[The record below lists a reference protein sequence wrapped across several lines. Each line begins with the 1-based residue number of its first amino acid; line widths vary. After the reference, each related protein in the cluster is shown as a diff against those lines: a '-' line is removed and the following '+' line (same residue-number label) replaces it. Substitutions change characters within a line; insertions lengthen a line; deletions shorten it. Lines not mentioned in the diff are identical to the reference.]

1 MGLASSEIDIVVWME
16 TAKQIIM
23 MDIVSDIQKKVQF
36 DFMIQDWAQIQMGDR
51 GPLQVENDK
60 KQNYFHKLNKNC
72 IHSFWHFHKICG
84 AIISCCLS
92 TLQVKYLFAV
102 ALTV

>member
-36 DFMIQDWAQIQMGDR
+36 DFMIQD
-51 GPLQVENDK
+51 
-60 KQNYFHKLNKNC
+60 
-72 IHSFWHFHKICG
+72 
-84 AIISCCLS
+84 
-92 TLQVKYLFAV
+92 
-102 ALTV
+102 

>member
-1 MGLASSEIDIVVWME
+1 
-16 TAKQIIM
+16 
-23 MDIVSDIQKKVQF
+23 
-36 DFMIQDWAQIQMGDR
+36 MGDR

-92 TLQVKYLFAV
+92 TLQVKYLFAEGGTYSIGGLV
-102 ALTV
+102 PLEA